1 MKETQDLWPKGQR
14 VKSSKCM
21 GICAVG
27 GKFKGC
33 FVQQCVGIL
42 KSYIAYT
49 VEPRWPQISVEVLD
63 AEENDT
69 VLPTLEHEGADDRW
83 ACLWFLRPVNQH
95 SYLTSV
101 WHHISGP
108 WGCDFPG
115 NPNTAGDGFFFC
127 APKRRCVVCYRSS
140 IILLLQNLNRFLVLH
155 LGQGLNLAHPHIW
168 ICSVAVL
175 GVG

>member
-1 MKETQDLWPKGQR
+1 MLLWLVSNDKITRAFTNPGSTNNMKETQDLWPKGQR

-69 VLPTLEHEGADDRW
+69 VLPTVEHEGADDRW
-83 ACLWFLRPVNQH
+83 ACLGF
-95 SYLTSV
+95 
-101 WHHISGP
+101 
-108 WGCDFPG
+108 WGLWI
-115 NPNTAGDGFFFC
+115 NTPTLLAYDIT
-127 APKRRCVVCYRSS
+127 YR
-140 IILLLQNLNRFLVLH
+140 VL
-155 LGQGLNLAHPHIW
+155 GGLNSQGTLTQQETASSFAHRRD
-168 ICSVAVL
+168 
-175 GVG
+175 GVWFVTGHP